1 MCSTDLPKPRAN
13 ALDAAHARGIMHRD
27 IKHCNIFLTSRG
39 LVKLHC
45 LRHLGRR
52 PPIIRN
58 CRVQDLSTQEIY
70 SLRLQLKYSSPFR
83 RIII

>member
-45 LRHLGRR
+45 LRHLGRNG
-52 PPIIRN
+52 PG
-58 CRVQDLSTQEIY
+58 
-70 SLRLQLKYSSPFR
+70 
-83 RIII
+83 